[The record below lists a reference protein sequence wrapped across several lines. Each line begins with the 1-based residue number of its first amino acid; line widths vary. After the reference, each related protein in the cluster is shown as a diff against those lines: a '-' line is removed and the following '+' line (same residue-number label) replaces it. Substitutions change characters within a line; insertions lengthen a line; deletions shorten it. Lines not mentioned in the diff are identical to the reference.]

1 MVGQVWQEFAFAWDE
16 ELGRGW
22 AEIFFVCRLWR
33 RRLFFLSPAGGS
45 ALLEGKKTAGMPLRV
60 SGQAAVRGKKSK
72 APAGGQR
79 YKGRRQRRRPEASGT
94 KAARQR
100 RRRDA
105 GGTREKVKGAG
116 RRPAVRGQHVKGAG
130 ETPAVRGKKSK
141 VLAGGQRYKGSTSKV
156 PARRRRYAR
165 VKSHCVCVGKRT
177 RSRSSRASAPSL
189 VASWGAG

>member
-33 RRLFFLSPAGGS
+33 RCLFFLSPAGGS
-45 ALLEGKKTAGMPLRV
+45 ALLEGKETAGMPLRV

-79 YKGRRQRRRPEASGT
+79 YKGSTSKVPARRRRYEGKNQRRRPEASGT

-100 RRRDA
+100 RRPEASGTRAARQRRRRDT

-116 RRPAVRGQHVKGAG
+116 RRPAVQRQHVKGAG
-130 ETPAVRGKKSK
+130 ETPAVRKGEITLRVRRKKNS
-141 VLAGGQRYKGSTSKV
+141 VAIEPSICTLAGG
-156 PARRRRYAR
+156 
-165 VKSHCVCVGKRT
+165 
-177 RSRSSRASAPSL
+177 
-189 VASWGAG
+189 